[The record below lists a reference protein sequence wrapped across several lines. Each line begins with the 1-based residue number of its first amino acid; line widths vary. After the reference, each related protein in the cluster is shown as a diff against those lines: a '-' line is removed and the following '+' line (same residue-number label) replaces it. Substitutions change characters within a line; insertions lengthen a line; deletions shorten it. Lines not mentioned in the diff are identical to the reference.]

1 MFSTFCNKISSI
13 IDKHIPVK
21 QLSKKERWFLSKPWI
36 TTGFR
41 KSIYIKNNLYEK
53 FLKSNSIYTR
63 AKFKLYRNKLNHLLK
78 ISKRKYYNNV
88 FENTNNSKKIWK
100 GVKQIVHFK
109 PQISTKQIKLRLD
122 DCEITGSVEVANAF
136 NSYFSSIGND
146 LARTIP
152 SVGKNPKDYLHN
164 CIQCSFFIVPTTS
177 SEIEDEI
184 SKLKSGKSTGPF
196 SISVGILKLLKTVL
210 SKPLEIIF
218 NNSFSSGIVPSDMK
232 LANIIPVFK
241 KGSQTCLS
249 NYHPIS
255 LLSGFHKLQEKLM
268 YNRLINFLENHD
280 SLCDKQFG
288 FRSKHN
294 TEHAILSSG

>member
-1 MFSTFCNKISSI
+1 MKTLI
-13 IDKHIPVK
+13 IV
-21 QLSKKERWFLSKPWI
+21 
-36 TTGFR
+36 
-41 KSIYIKNNLYEK
+41 
-53 FLKSNSIYTR
+53 
-63 AKFKLYRNKLNHLLK
+63 
-78 ISKRKYYNNV
+78 
-88 FENTNNSKKIWK
+88 KKIWK
-100 GVKQIVHFK
+100 GVKQIVNFK
-109 PQISTKQIKLRLD
+109 PQTSTKQIKLRLD

-136 NSYFSSIGND
+136 NSSIGND

-164 CIQCSFFIVPTTS
+164 CIQSSFFIFPTTS
-177 SEIEDEI
+177 GEIEDEM
-184 SKLKSGKSTGPF
+184 SKLKLGKSTGPF

-294 TEHAILSSG
+294 TDHGILSSG

>member
-1 MFSTFCNKISSI
+1 MFSTFYNKISSI

-136 NSYFSSIGND
+136 NSSIGND
-146 LARTIP
+146 LARTIR
-152 SVGKNPKDYLHN
+152 SVGENPKDYLHN

-232 LANIIPVFK
+232 
-241 KGSQTCLS
+241 
-249 NYHPIS
+249 
-255 LLSGFHKLQEKLM
+255 
-268 YNRLINFLENHD
+268 
-280 SLCDKQFG
+280 
-288 FRSKHN
+288 
-294 TEHAILSSG
+294 